1 MAILRVTVAGQDLFK
16 IVAEKMELVKINHV
30 NQISS
35 GMLGNLKLLTYQ
47 IDLDDSEVI
56 EKRQE
61 LMNSMAADNMRLMPM
76 YVHGDWMRIFVF
88 KPIKT

>member
-1 MAILRVTVAGQDLFK
+1 MAVLRITVVGQDLFK
-16 IVAEKMELVKINHV
+16 IVAEKMELVKINHA
-30 NQISS
+30 NQVSS

-56 EKRQE
+56 EKRKD
-61 LMNSMAADNMRLMPM
+61 LMNAMAADNMWLIPM

>member
-1 MAILRVTVAGQDLFK
+1 MAAIMLTIVGQDLFK
-16 IVAEKMELVKINHV
+16 IVVEKMELVGINTV
-30 NQISS
+30 NQINS
-35 GMLGNLKLLTYQ
+35 GMLGNLKTLTYK

-56 EKRQE
+56 EKRSA
-61 LMNSMAADNMRLMPM
+61 LMSTMAEDNMRLMPM